1 MNKFLFYA
9 SARWFGEAVLEL
21 YICRR
26 TPEGCKQVYLI
37 PRSADD
43 PFYPSMLHMPG
54 ARKLPTETDQDHFRR
69 ALKETPFDSSVYVEY
84 ILSTPLKTKRG
95 TDFSDIRR
103 IVVPYNSKQ
112 QDFYD
117 VDNLPRNIIEHH
129 KTMIEMV
136 KNV

>member
-1 MNKFLFYA
+1 
-9 SARWFGEAVLEL
+9 
-21 YICRR
+21 
-26 TPEGCKQVYLI
+26 
-37 PRSADD
+37 
-43 PFYPSMLHMPG
+43 MPG
-54 ARKLPTETDQDHFRR
+54 ARKLPTETDQDHLRR

-84 ILSTPLKTKRG
+84 ILSTTLKTKRG

-129 KTMIEMV
+129 KVMIEMV

>member
-26 TPEGCKQVYLI
+26 TPQGKEQVYLL
-37 PRSADD
+37 PRPAND

-69 ALKETPFDSSVYVEY
+69 ALKETPFGLSVHVEY
-84 ILSTPLKTKRG
+84 ILSTTLKTKRG

-129 KTMIEMV
+129 KVMIEMV
-136 KNV
+136 RNV